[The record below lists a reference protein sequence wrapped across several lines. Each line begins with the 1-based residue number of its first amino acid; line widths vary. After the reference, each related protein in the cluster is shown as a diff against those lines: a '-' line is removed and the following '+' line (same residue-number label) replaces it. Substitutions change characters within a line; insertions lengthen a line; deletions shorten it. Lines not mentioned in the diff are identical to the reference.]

1 MIKISHKVLL
11 GDFDTFEEVMS
22 SEITES
28 EGFIWILF
36 FFCTLLL
43 MIIMLNLLIAFINDS
58 YENLIQS
65 KDVAFISE
73 RVSLIAYIERE
84 MRIGK
89 RSFWHT
95 KFKDKFIFFFK
106 PN

>member
-11 GDFDTFEEVMS
+11 GDFDTFEEVMN

-28 EGFIWILF
+28 ELFIWILF
-36 FFCTLLL
+36 FLCTLLL

-73 RVSLIAYIERE
+73 RVALIAYIERE
-84 MRIGK
+84 MGPGK
-89 RSFWHT
+89 RSLWH
-95 KFKDKFIFFFK
+95 D
-106 PN
+106 